1 MPPEDELLARLR
13 ELLAGD
19 DPVPPEVFAAA
30 ENSHSWYGVSASDLD
45 AELAGLVADSL
56 LALETVRGAEPR
68 LLTYRAGT
76 RTVELE
82 VSDADGRLRVV
93 GQLVPP
99 SAARVRAEWGGTTG
113 GESRPDGGVEAE
125 AGRLGRFTF
134 DDLPPGP
141 TRFVCTLPGGAP
153 VRTEWTVL

>member
-1 MPPEDELLARLR
+1 MSPDDELLARLR
-13 ELLAGD
+13 ELLTGD
-19 DPVPPEVFAAA
+19 DAVPPEVVAAA
-30 ENSHSWYGVSASDLD
+30 QDSHAWYGVSASDLD
-45 AELAGLVADSL
+45 TELAGLIADSL
-56 LALETVRGAEPR
+56 LALESVRGPEPR
-68 LLTYRAGT
+68 LLTYRATT

-82 VSDADGRLRVV
+82 VSDADGRLQIV

-99 SAARVRAEWGGTTG
+99 TAARVRAE
-113 GESRPDGGVEAE
+113 RPDGGVETE

-141 TRFVCTLPGGAP
+141 TRFVCTLPSGVP